1 MNKFN
6 TPATD
11 VICLTADEPGKFTQ
25 DNITNAIKYLRSLKV
40 PTYEGTT
47 EFDPEYPR
55 LTWDGISVTQT
66 KSKTK
71 PNTVIVNSVDEF
83 VALFEP
89 VNVIHVENISER
101 YSAKVYADRIEVG
114 CQTISAEKFKE
125 LVNAAKTMGMIR

>member
-6 TPATD
+6 TPTTE

-25 DNITNAIKYLRSLKV
+25 DNISNAIRYLRSLGV
-40 PTYEGTT
+40 PTFKDTT

-55 LTWDGISVTQT
+55 LLWDGTNVTQT

-71 PNTVIVNSVDEF
+71 SNAVIVNSVDEF

-89 VNVIHVENISER
+89 VKVVHVENISED
-101 YSAKVYADRIEVG
+101 YSAKVYADHVKVG

>member
-6 TPATD
+6 TPTTE
-11 VICLTADEPGKFTQ
+11 VMCLTADEPGKFTQ
-25 DNITNAIKYLRSLKV
+25 DNISNAIRYLRSLGV
-40 PTYEGTT
+40 PTFSDTT
-47 EFDPEYPR
+47 EFDPEFPR
-55 LTWDGISVTQT
+55 LTWDGTNVTQT

-71 PNTVIVNSVDEF
+71 PNAVIVNSVDEF

-89 VNVIHVENISER
+89 VNVIHVENISEN

>member
-6 TPATD
+6 TPTTE

-25 DNITNAIKYLRSLKV
+25 DNITNAIKYLRKLGV
-40 PTYEGTT
+40 PTYKDTT
-47 EFDPEYPR
+47 EFDPEFPR
-55 LTWDGISVTQT
+55 LTWDGTNVTQT
-66 KSKTK
+66 KSQVK
-71 PNTVIVNSVDEF
+71 PNAVLVNSVDEF

-89 VNVIHVENISER
+89 AKVVLVENISED
-101 YSAKVYADRIEVG
+101 YSAKVYADHVTVG

>member
-6 TPATD
+6 TPTTE

-55 LTWDGISVTQT
+55 LTWDGTNVTQT

-89 VNVIHVENISER
+89 INVIHVENISER

-114 CQTISAEKFKE
+114 CQTISTEKFKE
-125 LVNAAKTMGMIR
+125 LVKAAKNMGMIR

>member
-6 TPATD
+6 TPTTE
-11 VICLTADEPGKFTQ
+11 VMCLTADEPGKFTQ
-25 DNITNAIKYLRSLKV
+25 DNISNAIRYLRSLGV
-40 PTYEGTT
+40 PTFSDTT
-47 EFDPEYPR
+47 EFDPEFPR
-55 LTWDGISVTQT
+55 LTWDGTNVTQT

-71 PNTVIVNSVDEF
+71 PNAVIVNSVDEF

>member
-25 DNITNAIKYLRSLKV
+25 DNITNAIRYLRSLKV

-89 VNVIHVENISER
+89 INVIHVENISES
-101 YSAKVYADRIEVG
+101 YSAKVYADHVKVG

-125 LVNAAKTMGMIR
+125 LVKAAKNMGMIR